1 MRFKMGF
8 QISSNP
14 DNVLRYGEELER
26 GVLTVMGLKL
36 QRELKEILSLPQ
48 SEKHGETYMKGKN
61 RDIPHV
67 ASAPGEPPAVDTG
80 RLRASI
86 HMEIEEGVRS
96 KKTLT
101 VGSVRSKGTGGTLV
115 EYGDYLEFGTSKMAP
130 RPWVSVIIARY
141 SGDAG
146 RERLMMDAWRH
157 LIRTGKLKV

>member
-1 MRFKMGF
+1 MRFKTGYQF
-8 QISSNP
+8 I
-14 DNVLRYGEELER
+14 DYTDRVLHYGERVQTDMLS
-26 GVLTVMGLKL
+26 VIGLKL
-36 QRELKEILSLPQ
+36 QRELKEILSLPE
-48 SEKHGETYMKGKN
+48 SEKHGEEYWKGKN
-61 RDIPHV
+61 KDIRHV
-67 ASAPGEPPAVDTG
+67 ASAAGEPPALDTG

-86 HMEIEEGVRS
+86 QFEIEEGARS
-96 KKTLT
+96 KKSLT

-157 LIRTGKLKV
+157 LIKTGKLKV